1 MKTEIE
7 KKKKTVVAKKD
18 SSDAKTSSTK
28 KEASVYNGAGKEVGK
43 FELPE
48 NIFGERWNSDLV
60 HQVLNSILANKR
72 AGTANTKNRGEV
84 RGGGKKPWKQKGT
97 GRARHGSSR
106 SPIWVGGGIAHGP
119 RAEKNYKQKVNK
131 KMSVKSLFVALS
143 KKAKDGEI
151 LFLDS
156 IKMDEIKT
164 KNAFDMVMNLSK
176 VEGFTRLR
184 LDKRNI
190 LLVIPEANRNITM
203 SFRNIP
209 GVTIEKVANLNTL
222 SVVEPSKII
231 IVSPEASVK
240 ILADKL
246 TK

>member
-1 MKTEIE
+1 
-7 KKKKTVVAKKD
+7 
-18 SSDAKTSSTK
+18 
-28 KEASVYNGAGKEVGK
+28 
-43 FELPE
+43 
-48 NIFGERWNSDLV
+48 
-60 HQVLNSILANKR
+60 
-72 AGTANTKNRGEV
+72 
-84 RGGGKKPWKQKGT
+84 
-97 GRARHGSSR
+97 
-106 SPIWVGGGIAHGP
+106 
-119 RAEKNYKQKVNK
+119 
-131 KMSVKSLFVALS
+131 
-143 KKAKDGEI
+143 
-151 LFLDS
+151 
-156 IKMDEIKT
+156 MDEIKT